1 MSNRIVFFDSISG
14 IKYPEMLV
22 DFFDQFIALKQ
33 LVQDCGTITVD
44 SYTESSISF
53 FISFNDNKN
62 RDKALAN
69 VQTGIIN
76 IYGRSISVQVQPVSE
91 REIKIILQ

>member
-53 FISFNDNKN
+53 FISFNDISNPNKDPRPN
-62 RDKALAN
+62 WASKL
-69 VQTGIIN
+69 GKIN
-76 IYGRSISVQVQPVSE
+76 ATIVSP
-91 REIKIILQ
+91 

>member
-44 SYTESSISF
+44 SYTESSI
-53 FISFNDNKN
+53 
-62 RDKALAN
+62 
-69 VQTGIIN
+69 
-76 IYGRSISVQVQPVSE
+76 
-91 REIKIILQ
+91 

>member
-62 RDKALAN
+62 INDAIVAGRALYN
-69 VQTGIIN
+69 QYLLSN
-76 IYGRSISVQVQPVSE
+76 KY
-91 REIKIILQ
+91 K